1 MTKNKK
7 TKRADGTLTS
17 MAGEFLVAGKL
28 LKRGLLVSVT
38 MGNAKAIDL
47 FVHNPKT
54 DKTFTVQVKALRA
67 KNWFPIHKEK
77 VSPNH
82 IYIFVIL
89 NHNEQEEEYFIVPGN
104 TILDDINRFFRS
116 SYSREKPSTFPGIW
130 HSSLKEFK
138 NNWSLFESV

>member
-1 MTKNKK
+1 MAKKGK

-54 DKTFTVQVKALRA
+54 DKTFIVQVKALKA
-67 KNWFPIHKEK
+67 KNWFPILKEK
-77 VSPNH
+77 VNPNH
-82 IYIFVIL
+82 VYVFVIL
-89 NHNEQEEEYFIVPGN
+89 NHNEQDEEYFMVPGN
-104 TILDDINRFFRS
+104 TILEDIPRFFRKS
-116 SYSREKPSTFPGIW
+116 DASTFPGIW
-130 HSSLKEFK
+130 HRSLDEFK
-138 NNWSLFESV
+138 NNWSLFESA